1 MKRKHT
7 CSELGET
14 VAVNDLTIGC
24 KNFARVLNL
33 DDCGPEFEQNTRE
46 LASSNYRTH
55 DDKNEYLAVLLYSYC
70 ATAHIFMI
78 SKDVLWEGLELG
90 PRGQVNRHGNRRTH
104 CVQLSSPLCILCTL
118 CTVAAIGEPSV
129 HSRLTVLDCVQRR
142 RTQGAL

>member
-1 MKRKHT
+1 MRRKRT
-7 CSELGET
+7 WSELGET

-55 DDKNEYLAVLLYSYC
+55 DAKNEYLDVLLYSYC
-70 ATAHIFMI
+70 ATVHIFMI

-104 CVQLSSPLCILCTL
+104 CVQLSSPLCTL
-118 CTVAAIGEPSV
+118 
-129 HSRLTVLDCVQRR
+129 HSAHCAQCAQWRQ
-142 RTQGAL
+142 